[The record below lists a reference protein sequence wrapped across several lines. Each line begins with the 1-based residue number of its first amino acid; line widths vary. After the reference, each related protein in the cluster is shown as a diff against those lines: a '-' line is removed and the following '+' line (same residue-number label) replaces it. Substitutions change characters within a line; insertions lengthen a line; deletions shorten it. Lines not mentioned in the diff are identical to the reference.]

1 MALPEG
7 LKDCEE
13 ALKLKPDFIKAF
25 LRKGQI
31 HSMMKEYQK
40 AIKTYNDA
48 LEKDPENQEII
59 EAANKTMQLISNRT
73 QSDPESVKKIVEKD
87 PELQAILTDPVMQQV
102 LREAQENPQ
111 SLNNYMNDTRI
122 RDNLTKL
129 FAAGILG
136 RN

>member
-1 MALPEG
+1 
-7 LKDCEE
+7 
-13 ALKLKPDFIKAF
+13 
-25 LRKGQI
+25 
-31 HSMMKEYQK
+31 MKEYQK